1 MNQRCLPQCRAEV
14 AWTPRVHPP
23 IAFRWA
29 KKRRQSSCNSN
40 FEAFLNWNF
49 TPKLVDGWGFN
60 SEKMCYSWSVGMM
73 KFPTEWKH
81 IIHVTNH
88 QPEIMDESE
97 IWNGKNKT
105 KMATW
110 QTCWYSITEV
120 FLWYILLMTF
130 NPFPLVWKTAIETMV
145 LFREIPHHWDI
156 IGTLGCFLYS
166 FWY

>member
-1 MNQRCLPQCRAEV
+1 MRSLKVVSKWSWFSHKRHIGNCYCKYMGLVQLCVKEYKWDNSSMNQRCLPQCRAEV

-97 IWNGKNKT
+97 IWNGKT
-105 KMATW
+105 KLKW
-110 QTCWYSITEV
+110 QHGKHADTV
-120 FLWYILLMTF
+120 
-130 NPFPLVWKTAIETMV
+130 
-145 LFREIPHHWDI
+145 
-156 IGTLGCFLYS
+156 
-166 FWY
+166 